1 MSRVA
6 KKPVELPKG
15 VEINING
22 QAVTVKGSKG
32 SLSRDIHTS
41 VGVTQEDNVV
51 SFAPKDGSKAAMAL
65 TGTTRALVNNMVI
78 GVTEGFEKKLE
89 LVGVGYRAQ
98 AQGQKLNLTLG
109 FSHPVDYAVPEGI
122 TVETPSQTEV
132 VVRGTDKQQV
142 GQVAAEIR
150 AYRPPE
156 PYKGKGVKY
165 ADEIIVRKVSVWTR
179 KHHDCVARERS
190 APGSANWARSV
201 CVSTGR
207 RATSMR
213 RLSMARAT
221 RCWQVPR
228 RWTENY
234 ART

>member
-22 QAVTVKGSKG
+22 QAITVKGGKG
-32 SLSRDIHTS
+32 SLSRDIHNS
-41 VGVTQEDNVV
+41 VGITQEDNLLTFV
-51 SFAPKDGSKAAMAL
+51 PKDGSKAAMAL
-65 TGTTRALVNNMVI
+65 AGTMRALTNNMVV
-78 GVTEGFEKKLE
+78 GVSEGFEKKLE

-109 FSHPVDYAVPEGI
+109 FSHPVDYAVPEGVS
-122 TVETPSQTEV
+122 VETPSQTEV

-165 ADEIIVRKVSVWTR
+165 ADEIIVRKEA
-179 KHHDCVARERS
+179 KKK
-190 APGSANWARSV
+190 
-201 CVSTGR
+201 
-207 RATSMR
+207 
-213 RLSMARAT
+213 
-221 RCWQVPR
+221 
-228 RWTENY
+228 
-234 ART
+234 